1 MKPSFLIICTFISLA
16 LLSGKTR
23 VGEYYTGF
31 GLGVVD
37 DSNNLFEGEAFN
49 FFVNSLASDSVDF
62 DLQYTYSGL
71 ETNSSKETV
80 WELGLGMR
88 YHFDHFHD
96 NEGMFRPFMGLGV
109 HYLGDPASLMLE
121 EDGFGW
127 SLEVGAE
134 ISFTQNFSFLFYAEL
149 YGLWKDFQYNDF
161 EINSEFTWWMDEEH
175 GFSVGYLHVVDPEV
189 DYFLFKYLYSW
200 R

>member
-49 FFVNSLASDSVDF
+49 VFVNSLASDSVDF

-109 HYLGDPASLMLE
+109 HYLGDQL
-121 EDGFGW
+121 
-127 SLEVGAE
+127 V
-134 ISFTQNFSFLFYAEL
+134 
-149 YGLWKDFQYNDF
+149 
-161 EINSEFTWWMDEEH
+161 
-175 GFSVGYLHVVDPEV
+175 
-189 DYFLFKYLYSW
+189 
-200 R
+200 